1 MKQKTFKRFAAWVL
15 LLAYSGL
22 LLQDGQ
28 ARNPRGYGIGAVTPP
43 PPIGTLW
50 PQAASY
56 AISAGA
62 GTNSY
67 NNPNQIAYMQ
77 HLNTVVVGPFDGW
90 ESFGTAYNGSANGS
104 MHAYT
109 QAVQIGSVQP
119 GGTVVLADYDTIV
132 LNPNIAATNQVAN
145 NMDLLTT
152 YPGGSHV
159 LNGANHIGNIVTSG
173 PQPTFGGRNSNTY
186 NADYAFD
193 YLINGGALGLRGN
206 AVSANPTLNGLYL
219 DDSSPYVRYS
229 GDWLRNGT
237 TQSNDNTGT
246 TPASLAF
253 KSAFGTMV
261 ARIKTNKPGAVV
273 FANLGDLYL
282 LTASLTNYPQFDG
295 GNSEHA
301 TGWAN
306 SQDTFGTWFNMM
318 AIVAHQKSAL
328 KPGGVILFG
337 HDNVLN
343 NGSDF
348 YRTGAG
354 QAWRY
359 GLASA
364 SLAGAQWAPNPSGAQ
379 PNMTP
384 SNTIGDYAAGHFGS
398 WLWPDE
404 MAVNPTTL
412 IAYAFSDPNIKLGTG
427 WFGTEIDTGVVTT
440 IWQGTIV
447 RKRYQMANGRQLWIM
462 LNTSKTTPSTA
473 TYGQRMQAFTGTQV
487 PSVNNG
493 NNNITSESIPAA
505 DARFR
510 ITFP

>member
-1 MKQKTFKRFAAWVL
+1 MMKQFVARL
-15 LLAYSGL
+15 LIGL
-22 LLQDGQ
+22 LLFTSGGLDTY
-28 ARNPRGYGIGAVTPP
+28 ARNPRGFATGAVTPP
-43 PPIGTLW
+43 SGPVF

-90 ESFGTAYNGSANGS
+90 ESFGTAYNGTANGS

-109 QAVQIGSVQP
+109 QAVQSGSVQP
-119 GGTVVLADYDTIV
+119 GGTIVLSDYDSIV
-132 LNPNIAATNQVAN
+132 LNPNVATTNMVAA

-152 YPGGSHV
+152 YPGGTHV
-159 LNGANHIGNIVTSG
+159 MNGANHIGNPVTAGS
-173 PQPTFGGRNSNTY
+173 QPTCCGPRTPVNYTI
-186 NADYAFD
+186 DYAFD
-193 YLINGGALGLRGN
+193 YLANGGALGLAGN
-206 AVSANPTLNGLYL
+206 TVSTNPTLDGWYL
-219 DDSSPYVRYS
+219 DDTSPYVRYA

-237 TQSNDNTGT
+237 TQGTDNTGT
-246 TPASLAF
+246 TPASLAL
-253 KSAFGTMV
+253 KSALGTMM
-261 ARIKTNKPGAVV
+261 ARVKSDKSGALV
-273 FANLGDLYL
+273 FANLGDLYIQPL
-282 LTASLTNYPQFDG
+282 DLTNYPQFDG
-295 GNSEHA
+295 GNAEHA
-301 TGWAN
+301 IGWAN
-306 SQDTFGTWFNMM
+306 SADVSGTWFDMM
-318 AIVAHQKSAL
+318 TIVARQKGSL
-328 KPGGVILFG
+328 KTGGILIFG

-343 NGSDF
+343 TGADF

-364 SLAGAQWAPNPSGAQ
+364 SLAGAQWAPNPAGAQ
-379 PNMTP
+379 PNTTP

-404 MAVNPTTL
+404 MAVDPTTL
-412 IAYAFSDPNIKLGTG
+412 IAYAFSDPNISLGTG
-427 WFGTEIDTGVVTT
+427 WFGTEIDTGIVTT

-462 LNTSKTTPSTA
+462 LNTSKTTASTA
-473 TYGQRMQAFTGTQV
+473 TYGQRMQAFSGTQV
-487 PSVNNG
+487 PSVNSG